1 MGKRRV
7 IGIILAEPEGIYQ
20 QHLLRGIFDRCCVY
34 GYNAAVFASLS
45 KPGMFYKDYQN
56 GEANIYELINFDL
69 LDGVIIAPVTLSG
82 DAETQAHLLERLQN
96 ECRKPVISID
106 MPYGSYPVS
115 YTENLRAFA
124 EMTGHIIKEHKCKKI
139 YFLSGQADNPVSG
152 QRIEGYKSAM
162 TAHGLD
168 VTDDMIFY
176 GDFWYTGGEM
186 LADRIAAGDVPMP
199 EAVVCASDHMAI
211 GLANR
216 LAAKGIKVPEQV
228 IVTGYD
234 SIPEALLNDIT
245 ITTCVPDVKAAATRA
260 VNMLRNEMEPESEL
274 IPVPERSGS
283 ELRLCA
289 SCGCPE
295 NTAYIKKC
303 LSNSLFNSGNKL
315 SDGSVDI
322 GTFLESYMFEN
333 FAGASDVD
341 DCLIKICGSD
351 YLITPYSRF
360 FLCLKEEWLNTDDR
374 TEKGYPEKMKTVIFK
389 RPQLRQDD
397 PMKDCYSADDSRCVF
412 ETKLMLPQLW
422 ESSDEPTVTYFS
434 PVHYI
439 TETLGYCAL
448 ECSMSQEH
456 IIGNVYRNWLRNV
469 NAALEMIRVR
479 AGLQMF
485 SERDAMTGLYNRR
498 GMAAELDKLMRTAKS
513 TDRAIVFVIDMDRLK
528 YINDTFGHSEGD
540 YGIRTIAHVTRQI
553 CKNDEICVRAGGDEF
568 YIIGIGDYNSIDAL
582 VRAEQFNQVLAEAD
596 KAAGKPYEIS
606 ASIGCCC
613 ESLFHNNNIPDLL
626 KIADSRMYNNKIA
639 KKKQRKQ

>member
-1 MGKRRV
+1 
-7 IGIILAEPEGIYQ
+7 
-20 QHLLRGIFDRCCVY
+20 
-34 GYNAAVFASLS
+34 
-45 KPGMFYKDYQN
+45 
-56 GEANIYELINFDL
+56 
-69 LDGVIIAPVTLSG
+69 
-82 DAETQAHLLERLQN
+82 
-96 ECRKPVISID
+96 
-106 MPYGSYPVS
+106 
-115 YTENLRAFA
+115 
-124 EMTGHIIKEHKCKKI
+124 
-139 YFLSGQADNPVSG
+139 
-152 QRIEGYKSAM
+152 
-162 TAHGLD
+162 
-168 VTDDMIFY
+168 
-176 GDFWYTGGEM
+176 
-186 LADRIAAGDVPMP
+186 
-199 EAVVCASDHMAI
+199 MAI

-245 ITTCVPDVKAAATRA
+245 ITTCVPDVKAAAAKA
-260 VNMLRNEMEPESEL
+260 VNMLRKGMEPESEL

-315 SDGSVDI
+315 SDDIVDI

-479 AGLQMF
+479 AELQKF

-582 VRAEQFNQVLAEAD
+582 VRAEQFNQLLAETD

>member
-1 MGKRRV
+1 MGKRKV

-20 QHLLRGIFDRCCVY
+20 QHLLRGIFDQCRVY

-45 KPGMFYKDYQN
+45 KPGMFYNDYQK

-106 MPYGSYPVS
+106 MPYGSCPVS
-115 YTENLRAFA
+115 YTESLRAFA
-124 EMTGHIIKEHKCKKI
+124 EITGHIIKEHNCQKI
-139 YFLSGQADNPVSG
+139 YFLSGQADNPISG

-168 VTDDMIFY
+168 VTDDMVFY
-176 GDFWYTGGEM
+176 GDFWYTGGEL
-186 LADRIAAGDVPMP
+186 LADRIASGDVSMP

-216 LAAKGIKVPEQV
+216 LAAKSIKVPEQV

-234 SIPEALLNDIT
+234 GIPEALLNEIT
-245 ITTCVPDVKAAATRA
+245 ITTCVPDVKAAAAKA
-260 VNMLRNEMEPESEL
+260 VNMLRKEMEPDSEL

-289 SCGCPE
+289 SCSCPE

-303 LSNSLFNSGNKL
+303 LSDSLFSSGNKL
-315 SDGSVDI
+315 SDDSVDI

-397 PMKDCYSADDSRCVF
+397 PMKDCYSADDSRSVF

-479 AGLQMF
+479 AELQKF

-498 GMAAELDKLMRTAKS
+498 GMAAELDKLMRTAKP
-513 TDRAIVFVIDMDRLK
+513 TDRAIVFVIDMDGLK

-540 YGIRTIAHVTRQI
+540 YGIKTIAHVTRQI

-582 VRAEQFNQVLAEAD
+582 VRAEQFNQLLAETD

-613 ESLFHNNNIPDLL
+613 ESLFHNNNISDLL

-639 KKKQRKQ
+639 KKKQRRQ

>member
-1 MGKRRV
+1 MGKRKV

-20 QHLLRGIFDRCCVY
+20 QHLLRGIFDQCCVY

-45 KPGMFYKDYQN
+45 KPGMFYKDYQK

-96 ECRKPVISID
+96 ECRKPVVSID
-106 MPYGSYPVS
+106 MPYGNYPVS

-124 EMTGHIIKEHKCKKI
+124 EITEHIIKEHKRKKI
-139 YFLSGQADNPVSG
+139 YFLSGQADSPVSG

-186 LADRIAAGDVPMP
+186 LADRIASGDVPMP

-234 SIPEALLNDIT
+234 GIPEAVLNDIT
-245 ITTCVPDVKAAATRA
+245 ITTCVPDVKTAAAKA
-260 VNMLRNEMEPESEL
+260 VNMLRKEMEPHSEL
-274 IPVPERSGS
+274 KPVPEHSGS

-303 LSNSLFNSGNKL
+303 LSDSLFSSGNKL

-397 PMKDCYSADDSRCVF
+397 PMKDCYSADDSRSVF

-479 AGLQMF
+479 AGLQKF

-498 GMAAELDKLMRTAKS
+498 GMAAELDKLMRTAKP

-582 VRAEQFNQVLAEAD
+582 VRAEQFNQLLAETD

-639 KKKQRKQ
+639 KKKQREQ